1 MTKHVLIPALLLAG
15 TRLVGAGLAQDAE
28 RPLRLLIDRNLD
40 RRLIELVSIDGD
52 DIRFIDASGRAVTAP
67 TSQFVA
73 LTPIDAWTDANA
85 ATSVFRRSGIVSR
98 PGVLELTDGQR
109 FVGTASVVSAG
120 AESLAWNYARLGLLA
135 VPLENIRRV
144 VLPRIMTAE
153 QAMPTLDVLDEDVLR
168 LTNKDTL
175 RGFIVSFGS
184 ETSIELADGS
194 TITTPMN
201 VIDEMTLA
209 NPAEAPN
216 GVRVWLTGG
225 NVVDVISL
233 RAITGRADRLEATL
247 EAGQIVALN
256 AASVPSEADDQ
267 TVGLRFEIDR
277 AQIDAV
283 SFDTQ
288 ALVPLASLAS
298 KSTERS
304 LVIDN
309 AGVAALGAKSILM
322 PGPMRTTWTLPRG
335 TSRLALTAQLPL
347 ESRAWGNLELVV
359 LIDGVERERHTLSA
373 QSPEAHLRLELTSAS
388 ELTLELDEGQFGPVQ
403 DRVELREGLV
413 LIGR

>member
-1 MTKHVLIPALLLAG
+1 VNTRAIIPALLLAG
-15 TRLVGAGLAQDAE
+15 SCLAQDAD

-40 RRLIELVSIDGD
+40 RQLVELVSIDGE

-67 TSQFVA
+67 TTQFVA

-120 AESLAWNYARLGLLA
+120 EESLAWNYARLGLLA

-153 QAMPTLDVLDEDVLR
+153 QAMPSLAVSDEDVLR

-184 ETSIELADGS
+184 EASIELADGS
-194 TITTPMN
+194 TIVTPMN

-209 NPAEAPN
+209 NPDESPE

-225 NVVDVISL
+225 NVVDVESL
-233 RAITGRADRLEATL
+233 HAITGKADRIEATL
-247 EAGQIVALN
+247 EQGPIVAVN

-267 TVGLRFEIDR
+267 PVGLRFEIDR
-277 AQIDAV
+277 NQIDAIN
-283 SFDTQ
+283 FDTQ
-288 ALVPLASLAS
+288 ALVPLASLQS
-298 KSTERS
+298 NSPDRP
-304 LVIDN
+304 LVIDDT
-309 AGVAALGAKSILM
+309 GVSALDARSIQM

-335 TSRLALTAQLPL
+335 AARLAMTAELPL
-347 ESRAWGNLELVV
+347 ESRAWGNLDLIVLV
-359 LIDGVERERHTLSA
+359 DGVERERHTLSA
-373 QSPEAHLRLELTSAS
+373 QSPEAHIRLDLASAR

-403 DRVELREGLV
+403 DRVELREGIL